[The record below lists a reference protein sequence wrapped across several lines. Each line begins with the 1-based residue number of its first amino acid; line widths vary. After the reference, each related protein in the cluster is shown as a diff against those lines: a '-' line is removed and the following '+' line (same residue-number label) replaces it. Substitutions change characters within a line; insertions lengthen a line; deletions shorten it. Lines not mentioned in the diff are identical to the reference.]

1 MQSSV
6 LYLELSG
13 RIMIKAV
20 EHAWQKLKTDWE
32 RLEHLH
38 LRDMFED
45 NTERFDSFSFSL
57 DDLTIDFSKERIDS
71 GALENLLNLARAVDL
86 EPQRDAMFTGEHINS
101 TEDRAVLHVALRGNK
116 SDAYSV
122 DGEPTHDLVASVL
135 KDFLKFADDVRS
147 GLITNAKGDAFTD
160 VINIG
165 IGGSDLGPVM
175 ATRALSRFAEG
186 GPNVHFVSNVDGA
199 HLRDITDGLSP
210 DKTLFLIASKSF
222 TTQETMINAQ
232 AAKEWVENSIGT
244 AAAEVN
250 FAAVSTNLEATKAFG
265 IPPERVFGFWD
276 WVGGRYS
283 LASSIGLS
291 LAIAI
296 GSENF
301 RDFLNGFRDMDQHFK
316 TAPLEKNLPT
326 LLALVGIW
334 RRNIMGCATVALI
347 PYNQRLEN
355 FSSYLQQMDME
366 SNGKCIMKDGDP
378 VETLTGPVIWGD
390 SGTNAQ
396 HSFFQLIHQGT
407 DIVPMDFMISAQST
421 SYLVDQHDLLTA
433 NFLAQS
439 HALAF
444 GKTSEEVRA
453 EMLAAGRSET
463 ETDALVPH
471 RTFPGN
477 RPSTSIIYRSL
488 TPYSL
493 GRLIALYEHKVF
505 VQGVIWNVNSFD
517 QWGVELGKVM
527 ANEITPLLDEGADL
541 SGLNSSTRGL
551 IERIQALK

>member
-1 MQSSV
+1 MTQTVEQAWDILAADWQRLQS
-6 LYLELSG
+6 
-13 RIMIKAV
+13 
-20 EHAWQKLKTDWE
+20 Q
-32 RLEHLH
+32 H
-38 LRDMFED
+38 LRDMFAND
-45 NTERFDSFSFSL
+45 PDRFDGFSFSL
-57 DDLTIDFSKERIDS
+57 DDLTIDFSKERIDA
-71 GALENLLNLARAVDL
+71 GALAHLFDLARAADVEDS
-86 EPQRDAMFTGEHINS
+86 RDAMFAGKHINT
-101 TEDRAVLHVALRGNK
+101 TEDRAVLHVALRG
-116 SDAYSV
+116 SPD
-122 DGEPTHDLVASVL
+122 DGYQADGQATADLVDPVL
-135 KDFLKFADDVRS
+135 SAFLQFADDVRA
-147 GLITNAKGDAFTD
+147 GQVTNAKGVAFKD

-175 ATRALSRFAEG
+175 ATRAMSKFSGE
-186 GPNVHFVSNVDGA
+186 GPNVYFVSNVDGA
-199 HLRDITDGLSP
+199 HLRDATRDLNP
-210 DKTLFLIASKSF
+210 ETTLFLIASKSF

-232 AAKEWVENSIGT
+232 AAKVWVENSIGVE
-244 AAAEVN
+244 ASKAH
-250 FAAVSTNLEATKAFG
+250 FAAVSTNLDATSAFG
-265 IPPERVFGFWD
+265 IAPERVFGFWD

-283 LASSIGLS
+283 LTSSIGLS

-301 RDFLNGFRDMDQHFK
+301 RAFLDGFRDMDQHFK
-316 TAPLEKNLPT
+316 NTPLERNLPV

-366 SNGKCIMKDGDP
+366 SNGKRVTKDGAE
-378 VETLTGPVIWGD
+378 VATKTGPVIWGD
-390 SGTNAQ
+390 AGTNAQ

-407 DIVPMDFMISAQST
+407 DIVPIDFMITAQPT
-421 SYLVDQHDLLTA
+421 SYLVEQHDLLTA

-444 GKTSEEVRA
+444 GKTAQEVRD
-453 EMLAAGRSET
+453 ELLVAGDDPATVE
-463 ETDALVPH
+463 ALVPH

-477 RPSTSIIYRSL
+477 RPSTSILYSSL

-527 ANEITPLLDEGADL
+527 ANQLAPMLDDGADL

-551 IERIQALK
+551 IENIHALK

>member
-1 MQSSV
+1 
-6 LYLELSG
+6 
-13 RIMIKAV
+13 
-20 EHAWQKLKTDWE
+20 
-32 RLEHLH
+32 
-38 LRDMFED
+38 LRGLPADGY
-45 NTERFDSFSFSL
+45 
-57 DDLTIDFSKERIDS
+57 RID
-71 GALENLLNLARAVDL
+71 G
-86 EPQRDAMFTGEHINS
+86 Q
-101 TEDRAVLHVALRGNK
+101 VA
-116 SDAYSV
+116 A
-122 DGEPTHDLVASVL
+122 DLVQPVL
-135 KDFLKFADDVRS
+135 NTFLQFADDVRA
-147 GLITNAKGDAFTD
+147 GQVTNSKGVAFTD

-175 ATRALSRFAEG
+175 ATRAMSKFAGE
-186 GPNVHFVSNVDGA
+186 GPNVYFVSNVDGA
-199 HLRDITDGLSP
+199 HLRDTTRNLNP
-210 DKTLFLIASKSF
+210 ETTLFLIASKSF

-232 AAKEWVENSIGT
+232 AAKEWVENSIGVE
-244 AAAEVN
+244 AAKAH
-250 FAAVSTNLEATKAFG
+250 FAAVSTNLAATSAFG
-265 IPPERVFGFWD
+265 IAPERVFGFWD

-283 LASSIGLS
+283 LTSSIGLS

-301 RDFLNGFRDMDQHFK
+301 RAFLDGFRDMDLHFK
-316 TAPLEKNLPT
+316 TTPLEQNLPV

-366 SNGKCIMKDGDP
+366 SNGKRVTKQG
-378 VETLTGPVIWGD
+378 VEVATKTGPVIWGD
-390 SGTNAQ
+390 AGTNAQ

-407 DIVPMDFMISAQST
+407 DIVPIDFMITAQPT
-421 SYLVDQHDLLTA
+421 SYLVEQHDLLTA

-444 GKTSEEVRA
+444 GKTGEEVRR
-453 EMLAAGRSET
+453 EVLEAGGDPKAVE
-463 ETDALVPH
+463 ALVPH

-477 RPSTSIIYRSL
+477 RPSTSILYRSL

-527 ANEITPLLDEGADL
+527 ANRLAPMLDDGADL
-541 SGLNSSTRGL
+541 SGLNSSTKGL
-551 IERIQALK
+551 IEKIHTLK

>member
-1 MQSSV
+1 MTQTVEQAWEILAADWQRLQS
-6 LYLELSG
+6 
-13 RIMIKAV
+13 
-20 EHAWQKLKTDWE
+20 Q
-32 RLEHLH
+32 H
-38 LRDMFED
+38 LRDMFD
-45 NTERFDSFSFSL
+45 DDPNRFDGFSFSL
-57 DDLTIDFSKERIDS
+57 DDLTIDFSKERIDAD
-71 GALENLLNLARAVDL
+71 ALAHLLDLARAADV
-86 EPQRDAMFTGEHINS
+86 EENRDAMFAGKHINT
-101 TEDRAVLHVALRGNK
+101 TEDRAVLHVALRG
-116 SDAYSV
+116 SPDDGYQV
-122 DGEPTHDLVASVL
+122 DGQATADLVDPVL
-135 KDFLKFADDVRS
+135 NTFLKFADDIRAGKVTNVK
-147 GLITNAKGDAFTD
+147 GLAFTD

-175 ATRALSRFAEG
+175 ATRAMSKFSDE
-186 GPNVHFVSNVDGA
+186 GPNVYFVSNVDGA
-199 HLRDITDGLSP
+199 HLRDATRDLNP
-210 DKTLFLIASKSF
+210 ETTLFLIASKSF
-222 TTQETMINAQ
+222 TTQETMINAH
-232 AAKEWVENSIGT
+232 AAKVWVENSLGVE
-244 AAAEVN
+244 AAKAH
-250 FAAVSTNLEATKAFG
+250 FAAVSTNLAATSAFG
-265 IPPERVFGFWD
+265 IAPERVFGFWD

-283 LASSIGLS
+283 LTSSIGLS

-301 RDFLNGFRDMDQHFK
+301 RAFLEGFRDMDQHFK
-316 TAPLEKNLPT
+316 NTPLERNLPV

-366 SNGKCIMKDGDP
+366 SNGKRVTKDGAE
-378 VETLTGPVIWGD
+378 VATKTGPVIWGD
-390 SGTNAQ
+390 AGTNAQ

-407 DIVPMDFMISAQST
+407 DIVPIDFMITAQPT
-421 SYLVDQHDLLTA
+421 SYLVEQHDLLTA

-444 GKTSEEVRA
+444 GKTAQEVRD
-453 EMLAAGRSET
+453 ELLAAGDDPAKVE
-463 ETDALVPH
+463 ALVPH

-477 RPSTSIIYRSL
+477 RPSTSILYSSL

-527 ANEITPLLDEGADL
+527 ANQLAPMLDEGADL

-551 IERIQALK
+551 IEKIHTLK

>member
-1 MQSSV
+1 MVQSVEQAWNV
-6 LYLELSG
+6 L
-13 RIMIKAV
+13 A
-20 EHAWQKLKTDWE
+20 TDWE
-32 RLEHLH
+32 RLEPVH
-38 LRDMFED
+38 LREMFAD
-45 NTERFDSFSFSL
+45 DPERFAQFSFSL
-57 DDLTIDFSKERIDS
+57 DDLTIDFSKERVD
-71 GALENLLNLARAVDL
+71 AAAMVHLLDLARAAGV
-86 EPQRDAMFTGEHINS
+86 ETRRDAMFAGEYINT
-101 TEDRAVLHVALRGNK
+101 TEDRAVMHMALRGTPE
-116 SDAYSV
+116 DGYQV
-122 DGEPTHDLVASVL
+122 DGQATAELVAPVL
-135 KDFLKFADDVRS
+135 ETFLQFADDVRA
-147 GLITNAKGDAFTD
+147 GRITNAKGMAFTD

-175 ATRALSRFAEG
+175 AVRALSKFASE
-186 GPNVHFVSNVDGA
+186 GPNVYFVSNVDGA
-199 HLRDITDGLSP
+199 HLRDATRDLNP
-210 DKTLFLIASKSF
+210 ETTLFLIASKSF

-232 AAKEWVENSIGT
+232 AAKNWVENSLGVE
-244 AAAEVN
+244 AAKSH
-250 FAAVSTNLEATKAFG
+250 FAAVSTNLAATGAFG
-265 IPPERVFGFWD
+265 IAPERVFGFWD

-283 LASSIGLS
+283 LTSSIGLS

-296 GSENF
+296 GSGNF
-301 RDFLNGFRDMDQHFK
+301 RAFLDGFRDMDQHFK
-316 TAPLEKNLPT
+316 TTPLAQNLPV
-326 LLALVGIW
+326 LLALIGVW

-366 SNGKCIMKDGDP
+366 SNGKRVTKEGAS
-378 VETLTGPVIWGD
+378 VATKTGPVIWGD
-390 SGTNAQ
+390 AGTNAQ

-407 DIVPMDFMISAQST
+407 DIVPIDFMISAQPT

-444 GKTSEEVRA
+444 GKTSAEVRK
-453 EMLAAGRSET
+453 EMVAAGDAPARV
-463 ETDALVPH
+463 DALVAH

-477 RPSTSIIYRSL
+477 RPSTSILYRSL

-527 ANEITPLLDEGADL
+527 AGQLTPMLDDDADL
-541 SGLNSSTRGL
+541 SALNSSTSGL
-551 IERIQALK
+551 IKKIRALK

>member
-1 MQSSV
+1 M
-6 LYLELSG
+6 
-13 RIMIKAV
+13 
-20 EHAWQKLKTDWE
+20 
-32 RLEHLH
+32 
-38 LRDMFED
+38 
-45 NTERFDSFSFSL
+45 
-57 DDLTIDFSKERIDS
+57 
-71 GALENLLNLARAVDL
+71 
-86 EPQRDAMFTGEHINS
+86 
-101 TEDRAVLHVALRGNK
+101 
-116 SDAYSV
+116 
-122 DGEPTHDLVASVL
+122 
-135 KDFLKFADDVRS
+135 
-147 GLITNAKGDAFTD
+147 
-160 VINIG
+160 INIG

-175 ATRALSRFAEG
+175 ATRAMSKFSGE
-186 GPNVHFVSNVDGA
+186 GPNVYFVSNVDGA
-199 HLRDITDGLSP
+199 HLRDATRDLNP
-210 DKTLFLIASKSF
+210 ETTLFLIASKSF

-232 AAKEWVENSIGT
+232 AAKVWVENSIGVE
-244 AAAEVN
+244 ASKAH
-250 FAAVSTNLEATKAFG
+250 FAAVSTNLDATSAFG
-265 IPPERVFGFWD
+265 IAPERVFGFWD

-283 LASSIGLS
+283 LTSSIGLS

-301 RDFLNGFRDMDQHFK
+301 RAFLDGFRDMDQHFK
-316 TAPLEKNLPT
+316 NTPLERNLPV

-366 SNGKCIMKDGDP
+366 SNGKRVTKDGAE
-378 VETLTGPVIWGD
+378 VATKTGPVIWGD
-390 SGTNAQ
+390 AGTNAQ

-407 DIVPMDFMISAQST
+407 DIVPIDFMITAQPT
-421 SYLVDQHDLLTA
+421 SYLVEQHDLLTA

-444 GKTSEEVRA
+444 GKTAQEVRD
-453 EMLAAGRSET
+453 ELLVAGDDPATVE
-463 ETDALVPH
+463 ALVPH

-477 RPSTSIIYRSL
+477 RPSTSILYSSL

-527 ANEITPLLDEGADL
+527 ANQLAPMLDDGADL

-551 IERIQALK
+551 IENIHALK

>member
-1 MQSSV
+1 MTQTVENAWNVLAADWDKLQS
-6 LYLELSG
+6 
-13 RIMIKAV
+13 K
-20 EHAWQKLKTDWE
+20 
-32 RLEHLH
+32 H
-38 LRDMFED
+38 LREMFDENPD
-45 NTERFDSFSFSL
+45 RFKQFSFSL
-57 DDLTIDFSKERIDS
+57 DDLTVDFSKERIDAD
-71 GALENLLNLARAVDL
+71 ALGHLFDLARAADV
-86 EPQRDAMFTGEHINS
+86 EGRRDAMFAGDHINT
-101 TEDRAVLHVALRGNK
+101 TEDRAVLHVALRG
-116 SDAYSV
+116 SPA
-122 DGEPTHDLVASVL
+122 DGYQADGQETADLVQPVL
-135 KDFLKFADDVRS
+135 NAFLQFADDVRA
-147 GLITNAKGDAFTD
+147 GQVTNSKGVAFTD

-175 ATRALSRFAEG
+175 ATRAMSKFAGE
-186 GPNVHFVSNVDGA
+186 GPNVYFVSNVDGA
-199 HLRDITDGLSP
+199 HLRDATRDLNP
-210 DKTLFLIASKSF
+210 ETTLFLIASKSF

-232 AAKEWVENSIGT
+232 AAKEWVENSIGVE
-244 AAAEVN
+244 AAKSH
-250 FAAVSTNLEATKAFG
+250 FAAVSTNLAATSAFG
-265 IPPERVFGFWD
+265 IASDRVFGFWD

-283 LASSIGLS
+283 LTSSIGLS

-301 RDFLNGFRDMDQHFK
+301 RAFLDGFRDMDQHFK
-316 TAPLEKNLPT
+316 TTPLEQNLPV

-366 SNGKCIMKDGDP
+366 SNGKRVTKEGVD
-378 VETLTGPVIWGD
+378 VATKTGPVIWGD
-390 SGTNAQ
+390 AGTNAQ

-407 DIVPMDFMISAQST
+407 DIVPIDFMITAQPT
-421 SYLVDQHDLLTA
+421 SYLVEQHDLLTA

-444 GKTSEEVRA
+444 GKMGEEVRR
-453 EMLAAGRSET
+453 EMLEAGDDPKAV
-463 ETDALVPH
+463 DALAPH

-477 RPSTSIIYRSL
+477 RPSTSILYRSL

-505 VQGVIWNVNSFD
+505 VQGVIWGVNSFD

-527 ANEITPLLDEGADL
+527 ANRLTPMLDDGADL
-541 SGLNSSTRGL
+541 SDLNSSTRGL
-551 IERIQALK
+551 IEKIHTLK

>member
-1 MQSSV
+1 MTQPVETAWNVLADDWKRLQS
-6 LYLELSG
+6 
-13 RIMIKAV
+13 
-20 EHAWQKLKTDWE
+20 
-32 RLEHLH
+32 LH
-38 LRDMFED
+38 LRELFEKD
-45 NTERFDSFSFSL
+45 HDRFAQFSASL
-57 DDLTIDFSKERIDS
+57 DDLTVDFSKERIDTD
-71 GALENLLNLARAVDL
+71 ALSHLMDLARAAGVEDN
-86 EPQRDAMFTGEHINS
+86 RDAMFAGDHINT
-101 TEDRAVLHVALRGNK
+101 TEDRAVLHMALRGTPADNFM
-116 SDAYSV
+116 V
-122 DGEPTHDLVASVL
+122 DGEKASDLVEPVL
-135 KDFLKFADDVRS
+135 NAFLKFAEDVRA
-147 GLITNAKGDAFTD
+147 GHVTNSKGAAFTD

-175 ATRALSRFAEG
+175 ATRALSRFADE

-199 HLRDITDGLSP
+199 HLRDTIMNLSP
-210 DKTLFLIASKSF
+210 ETTLFLVASKSF

-232 AAKEWVENSIGT
+232 AAKTWVENSLGAT
-244 AAAEVN
+244 AASAH
-250 FAAVSTNLEATKAFG
+250 FAAVSTNLEATRAFG
-265 IPPERVFGFWD
+265 IAPERVFGFWD

-283 LASSIGLS
+283 LTSSIGLS

-296 GSENF
+296 GSANF
-301 RDFLNGFRDMDQHFK
+301 HAFLNGFRDMDQHFK
-316 TAPLEKNLPT
+316 RAPLEKNLPV
-326 LLALVGIW
+326 LMALIGIW
-334 RRNIMGCATVALI
+334 RRNIMGCGTVALI

-366 SNGKCIMKDGDP
+366 SNGKRITKDGAE
-378 VETLTGPVIWGD
+378 VTMSTGPVIWGD
-390 SGTNAQ
+390 AGTNAQ

-407 DIVPMDFMISAQST
+407 DIVPIDFMISAQPT

-444 GKTSEEVRA
+444 GKTAEEVRI
-453 EMLAAGRSET
+453 EMLEAGFEP
-463 ETDALVPH
+463 EKAEQLVSH

-477 RPSTSIIYRSL
+477 RPSTSILFSSL

-527 ANEITPLLDEGADL
+527 ANQIAPLLDDGADL
-541 SGLNSSTRGL
+541 SELNSSTKGL
-551 IERIQALK
+551 IEKIRALK

>member
-1 MQSSV
+1 MTQTVEQAWEILAADWQRLQS
-6 LYLELSG
+6 
-13 RIMIKAV
+13 
-20 EHAWQKLKTDWE
+20 Q
-32 RLEHLH
+32 H
-38 LRDMFED
+38 LRDMFD
-45 NTERFDSFSFSL
+45 DDPNRFDGFSFSL
-57 DDLTIDFSKERIDS
+57 DDLTIDFSKERIDAD
-71 GALENLLNLARAVDL
+71 ALAHLLDLARAADV
-86 EPQRDAMFTGEHINS
+86 EENRDAMFAGKHINT
-101 TEDRAVLHVALRGNK
+101 TEDRAVLHVALRG
-116 SDAYSV
+116 SPD
-122 DGEPTHDLVASVL
+122 DGYQADGQATADLVDPVL
-135 KDFLKFADDVRS
+135 NTFLKFADDIRAGKVTNVK
-147 GLITNAKGDAFTD
+147 GLAFTD

-175 ATRALSRFAEG
+175 ATRAMSKFSDE
-186 GPNVHFVSNVDGA
+186 GPNVYFVSNVDGA
-199 HLRDITDGLSP
+199 HLRDATRDLNP
-210 DKTLFLIASKSF
+210 ETTLFLIASKSF
-222 TTQETMINAQ
+222 TTQETMINAH
-232 AAKEWVENSIGT
+232 AAKVWVENSLGVE
-244 AAAEVN
+244 AAKAH
-250 FAAVSTNLEATKAFG
+250 FAAVSTNLAATSAFG
-265 IPPERVFGFWD
+265 IAPERVFGFWD

-283 LASSIGLS
+283 LTSSIGLS

-301 RDFLNGFRDMDQHFK
+301 RAFLEGFRDMDQHFK
-316 TAPLEKNLPT
+316 NTPLERNLPV

-366 SNGKCIMKDGDP
+366 SNGKRVTKDGAE
-378 VETLTGPVIWGD
+378 VATKTGPVIWGD
-390 SGTNAQ
+390 AGTNAQ

-407 DIVPMDFMISAQST
+407 DIVPIDFMITAQPT
-421 SYLVDQHDLLTA
+421 SYLVEQHDLLTA

-444 GKTSEEVRA
+444 GKTAQEVRD
-453 EMLAAGRSET
+453 ELLAAGDDPAKVE
-463 ETDALVPH
+463 ALVPH

-477 RPSTSIIYRSL
+477 RPSTSILYSSL

-527 ANEITPLLDEGADL
+527 ANQLAPMLDEGADL

-551 IERIQALK
+551 IEKIHTLK

>member
-1 MQSSV
+1 MEKTV
-6 LYLELSG
+6 W
-13 RIMIKAV
+13 K
-20 EHAWQKLKTDWE
+20 KLKADWA
-32 RLEHLH
+32 RLETEH
-38 LRDMFED
+38 LRDMFEND
-45 NTERFDSFSFSL
+45 PERFDKFSASI
-57 DDLTIDFSKERIDS
+57 DDLTIDFSKERVD
-71 GALENLLNLARAVDL
+71 GVALAHLFDLARAAEL
-86 EPQRDAMFTGEHINS
+86 EKHRDAMFAGEHINS
-101 TEDRAVLHVALRGNK
+101 TEDRAVLHVALRGSK
-116 SDAYSV
+116 ADAYSV
-122 DGEPTHDLVASVL
+122 DGTLTYDLVEPVL

-147 GLITNAKGDAFTD
+147 GDITNAKGEAFTD

-175 ATRALSRFAEG
+175 ATRALSRFAED

-244 AAAEVN
+244 AAAEAN
-250 FAAVSTNLEATKAFG
+250 FAAVSTNLKATKAFG

-316 TAPLEKNLPT
+316 AAPLEENLPT
-326 LLALVGIW
+326 LLALIGIW
-334 RRNIMGCATVALI
+334 RRNIMGCPTVALI

-366 SNGKCIMKDGDP
+366 SNGKRITKDGAP

-407 DIVPMDFMISAQST
+407 DIVPMDFMISAQPT

-444 GKTSEEVRA
+444 GKTGDEVRA
-453 EMLAAGRSET
+453 EMLASGHSET
-463 ETDALVPH
+463 DVDALVPH

-527 ANEITPLLDEGADL
+527 ANQITPLLDEGADL

-551 IERIQALK
+551 IEKIQSLK

>member
-1 MQSSV
+1 MTQTVENAWNVLAADWDKLQS
-6 LYLELSG
+6 
-13 RIMIKAV
+13 K
-20 EHAWQKLKTDWE
+20 
-32 RLEHLH
+32 H
-38 LRDMFED
+38 LREMFDENPD
-45 NTERFDSFSFSL
+45 RFEQFSFSL
-57 DDLTIDFSKERIDS
+57 DDLTVDFSKERIDAD
-71 GALENLLNLARAVDL
+71 ALGHLFDLARAADV
-86 EPQRDAMFTGEHINS
+86 EGRRDAMFAGDHINT
-101 TEDRAVLHVALRGNK
+101 TEDRAVLHVALRG
-116 SDAYSV
+116 SPA
-122 DGEPTHDLVASVL
+122 DGYQADGQETADLVQPVL
-135 KDFLKFADDVRS
+135 NAFLQFADDVRA
-147 GLITNAKGDAFTD
+147 GQVTNSKGVAFTD

-175 ATRALSRFAEG
+175 ATRAMSKFAGE
-186 GPNVHFVSNVDGA
+186 GPNVYFVSNVDGA
-199 HLRDITDGLSP
+199 HLRDATRDLNP
-210 DKTLFLIASKSF
+210 ETTLFLIASKSF

-232 AAKEWVENSIGT
+232 AAKEWVENSIGVE
-244 AAAEVN
+244 AAKSH
-250 FAAVSTNLEATKAFG
+250 FAAVSTNLAATSAFG
-265 IPPERVFGFWD
+265 IASDRVFGFWD

-283 LASSIGLS
+283 LTSSIGLS

-301 RDFLNGFRDMDQHFK
+301 RAFLDGFRDMDQHFK
-316 TAPLEKNLPT
+316 TTPLEQNLPV

-366 SNGKCIMKDGDP
+366 SNGKRVTKEGVD
-378 VETLTGPVIWGD
+378 VATKTGPVIWGD
-390 SGTNAQ
+390 AGTNAQ

-407 DIVPMDFMISAQST
+407 DIVPIDFMITAQPT
-421 SYLVDQHDLLTA
+421 SYLVEQHDLLTA

-444 GKTSEEVRA
+444 GKMGEEVRR
-453 EMLAAGRSET
+453 EMLEAGDDPKAV
-463 ETDALVPH
+463 DALAPH

-477 RPSTSIIYRSL
+477 RPSTSILYRSL

-505 VQGVIWNVNSFD
+505 VQGVIWGVNSFD

-527 ANEITPLLDEGADL
+527 ANRLTPMLDDGADL
-541 SGLNSSTRGL
+541 SDLNSSTRGL
-551 IERIQALK
+551 IEKIHTLK

>member
-1 MQSSV
+1 MAQTVESAWNV
-6 LYLELSG
+6 L
-13 RIMIKAV
+13 A
-20 EHAWQKLKTDWE
+20 ADWE
-32 RLEHLH
+32 RLQAVH
-38 LRDMFED
+38 LREMFAD
-45 NTERFDSFSFSL
+45 NPDRFEQFSAGL
-57 DDLTIDFSKERIDS
+57 DDLTIDYSKERIDAD
-71 GALENLLNLARAVDL
+71 ALAHLLDLARVADV
-86 EPQRDAMFTGEHINS
+86 ENHRDAMFAGEHINT
-101 TEDRAVLHVALRGNK
+101 TEDRAVLHVALRGTPADNYGV
-116 SDAYSV
+116 DAAK
-122 DGEPTHDLVASVL
+122 TADLVEPVL
-135 KDFLKFADDVRS
+135 KAFLQFADDIRAGRV
-147 GLITNAKGDAFTD
+147 TNSQGIAFTD

-175 ATRALSRFAEG
+175 ATRALSKFSG
-186 GPNVHFVSNVDGA
+186 DGPNVYFVSNVDGA
-199 HLRDITDGLSP
+199 HLRDTVRDLNPETTMFIV
-210 DKTLFLIASKSF
+210 ASKSF

-232 AAKEWVENSIGT
+232 AAKAWVEKAVGAN
-244 AAAEVN
+244 AAKAH
-250 FAAVSTNLEATKAFG
+250 FAAVSINLSATKAFG
-265 IPPERVFGFWD
+265 IRPERVFGFWD

-283 LASSIGLS
+283 LTSSIGLS

-301 RDFLNGFRDMDQHFK
+301 RAFLDGFRDMDQHFK
-316 TAPLEKNLPT
+316 TTQLEQNLPV

-334 RRNIMGCATVALI
+334 RRNIMGCPTVALI

-366 SNGKCIMKDGDP
+366 SNGKRVTRDGRP
-378 VETLTGPVIWGD
+378 IATKTGPVIWGD
-390 SGTNAQ
+390 AGTNAQ

-407 DIVPMDFMISAQST
+407 DIVPIDFMITAQPT
-421 SYLVDQHDLLTA
+421 SYLVDQHDLLIA

-444 GKTSEEVRA
+444 GKTAQEVRD
-453 EMLAAGRSET
+453 EMLDAGDNLDAVE
-463 ETDALVPH
+463 ALVPH

-477 RPSTSIIYRSL
+477 RPSTSILFSSL

-527 ANEITPLLDEGADL
+527 ANQLAPMLDDGADL

-551 IERIQALK
+551 IEKIWALK